1 MSKKPTDKESTKL
14 VDTVVKGIQEKKG
27 NEIVVIDLR
36 DIHNSVCDYFVIC
49 HGDSSTQVK
58 AIADFVEDETRKEIG
73 DKPWHTEGQ
82 DNSEWILLD
91 YVNVVVHVFHREA
104 REFYSLEKLWADA
117 PIQEIEYAV

>member
-14 VDTVVKGIQEKKG
+14 VDTIVKGIQEKKG
-27 NEIVVIDLR
+27 NEIVCIDLR

-58 AIADFVEDETRKEIG
+58 AIADFVEEETRKSIG
-73 DKPWHTEGQ
+73 EKPWHTEGQ
-82 DNSEWILLD
+82 ENSEWILLD
-91 YVNVVVHVFHREA
+91 YVNVVVHIFHREA

>member
-1 MSKKPTDKESTKL
+1 MSKKPSEKESSKL
-14 VDTVVKGIQEKKG
+14 VDSVVKGIQEKKG

-36 DIHNSVCDYFVIC
+36 EIHNSVCDYFVIC
-49 HGDSSTQVK
+49 HGDSNTQVK
-58 AIADFVEDETRKEIG
+58 AIADFVEEETRKDIAE
-73 DKPWHTEGQ
+73 KPWHTEGQ
-82 DNSEWILLD
+82 ENSEWILLD